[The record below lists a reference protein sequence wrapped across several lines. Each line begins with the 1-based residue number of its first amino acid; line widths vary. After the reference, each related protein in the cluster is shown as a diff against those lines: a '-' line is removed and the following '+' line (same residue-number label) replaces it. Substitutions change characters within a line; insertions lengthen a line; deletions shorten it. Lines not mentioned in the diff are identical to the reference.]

1 MQKKTLLAVAVIVL
15 AAGIIFVL
23 PRVEER
29 LQGARDTGDR
39 GGWVEAAMAPKI
51 CEAGNAQEPY
61 PASYQGALI
70 DAHMHVPPIP
80 DGPFRK
86 SDGFMERLVMGANVT
101 MADYVCLME
110 SGNIKKMFAFF
121 PVWEPIIDESLLLV
135 AQTMSKYGEH
145 FVPFIMPPDRDDRAD
160 GFPTVAAGE
169 LERMLEK
176 YPGLFEGYG
185 EIGLYERGDHGGPK
199 GSPALPPDSARLEA
213 IYPVVRANHLV
224 VYLHLGRG
232 QQESFEKILSEN
244 PDINFIWHGDQLIPY
259 EEGGRQ
265 NLEHIDEI
273 LSRHKNAYYEVD
285 ELYGDVWLLKPEASK
300 TQFLAHFTDYES
312 LLAKDLATW
321 KSFIEKHPDQVIW
334 GTDRGASVPWSLDA
348 DVGETLVRYSRA
360 FIGRLDP
367 SVQEKYAYKNAEKL
381 LSRE

>member
-1 MQKKTLLAVAVIVL
+1 MRRMGVVAALIAVAVL
-15 AAGIIFVL
+15 AVGAVFVA
-23 PRVEER
+23 PRIRE
-29 LQGARDTGDR
+29 AIDTRGGDR
-39 GGWVEAAMAPKI
+39 WVEAATATKS
-51 CEAGNAQEPY
+51 CETPEKEAPY
-61 PASYQGALI
+61 PGSYQGPLI

-80 DGPFRK
+80 DGPLREY
-86 SDGFMERLVMGANVT
+86 DGQAERLIMGANVT

-110 SGNIKKMFAFF
+110 SENIKKAFAFF

-135 AQTMSKYGEH
+135 EETMNRYGER

-160 GFPTVAAGE
+160 GFPTVTAGE

-199 GSPALPPDSARLEA
+199 GALALPPDSSRLEA
-213 IYPVVRANHLV
+213 IYPVVRKHHLV
-224 VYLHLGRG
+224 VYFHLGRG
-232 QQESFEKILSEN
+232 QQEGFEKILSGN

-273 LSRHKNAYYEVD
+273 LSRHSNAYYEVD
-285 ELYGDVWLLKPEASK
+285 ELYGDVWLLRPETSK
-300 TQFLAHFTDYES
+300 EEFLAHFRDYES
-312 LLAKDLATW
+312 LLTKDLETW
-321 KSFIEKHPDQVIW
+321 KGFIERHPDQVLW
-334 GTDRGASVPWSLDA
+334 GTDRGAGTPWSLDME
-348 DVGETLVRYSRA
+348 VGEALSRYARA

-367 SVQEKYAYKNAEKL
+367 SVQEKYAYKNAERL
-381 LSRE
+381 LSGE